1 MKTINFFKFTMTA
14 ISCVMAL
21 TMTACSDDDDNTPQL
36 KFSTNK
42 IEMAAGNDSVIIVK
56 GGSAPYTATSTN
68 SEIATATTQGDSIII
83 AAVKDGTATIQVT
96 DHAKSTGSISI
107 EVKADATL
115 TPDKDQVSV
124 SVGQEST
131 VTIKDGTAPYAA
143 TSKDAATATATV
155 KDNTVTIKGVK
166 VGTTQVVI
174 TDKDNKTVTVSV
186 TVK

>member
-14 ISCVMAL
+14 ICCIVGLAL
-21 TMTACSDDDDNTPQL
+21 TACSDDDDKTPQL
-36 KFSTNK
+36 KFSANK
-42 IEMAAGNDSVIIVK
+42 IEMTAGSDSVVI
-56 GGSAPYTATSTN
+56 
-68 SEIATATTQGDSIII
+68 
-83 AAVKDGTATIQVT
+83 VKDGTATIQVT
-96 DHAKSTGSISI
+96 DHAKLTGSISI
-107 EVKADATL
+107 EVKAAATL

-131 VTIKDGTAPYAA
+131 VTIKDGNAPYAV

-166 VGTTQVVI
+166 AGTTQVVI
-174 TDKDNKTVTVSV
+174 TDKDSKTATVSV

>member
-14 ISCVMAL
+14 ISCIVVLAL
-21 TMTACSDDDDNTPQL
+21 TAYSDDDDKTPQL
-36 KFSTNK
+36 KFSANK
-42 IEMAAGNDSVIIVK
+42 IEMTAGSDSVVIVK
-56 GGSAPYTATSTN
+56 GGTAPYTATST
-68 SEIATATTQGDSIII
+68 STEIATATTKGDSIII

-96 DHAKSTGSISI
+96 DHAKLTGCISI
-107 EVKADATL
+107 EVKAAATL

-131 VTIKDGTAPYAA
+131 VTIKDGNAPYAV

-166 VGTTQVVI
+166 AGTTQVVI
-174 TDKDNKTVTVSV
+174 TDKDSKTVTVSI